1 MKLLSRTSGIYM
13 IIAVIVMAV
22 GGFVFFHLIDGIF
35 YRQIDETLLEEKLLV
50 EEAINYSDTVP
61 DFRPIFGHNIDV
73 TILNAPH
80 PKTER
85 LIDTVMYHTDQGD
98 FETFRHLFVE
108 NTSVK
113 GKGYILNLYKPLKEK
128 ETLVA
133 EIMIVMS
140 LVFISLL
147 ATLVFFNYFISRRVW
162 VPFYRTLQKLAHYD
176 INQGKPLELGMS
188 AIHEFNLLNMALE
201 SMSQK
206 IRQDFLN
213 LKEFN
218 ENASH
223 ELQTPLAVIKS
234 KLDLLVQ
241 GENLSEDQ
249 MQQLSSMYEATT
261 RMSKLNQGLLLISKI
276 ENNQFTASETVSFGP
291 LVDSILDH
299 FGEMTDHKGI
309 NVSRDY
315 AGTFET
321 RINKILAEILVNNLL
336 SNSIKHNKPGGKISI
351 HIDSRAVTI
360 SNTGGNLNVDPPEL
374 FERFKKSDQQTDSVG
389 LGLSI
394 VRKIASLNGL
404 TIDYSYSEGLHSL
417 TLSKV

>member
-147 ATLVFFNYFISRRVW
+147 ATLVFFNY
-162 VPFYRTLQKLAHYD
+162 
-176 INQGKPLELGMS
+176 
-188 AIHEFNLLNMALE
+188 
-201 SMSQK
+201 
-206 IRQDFLN
+206 
-213 LKEFN
+213 
-218 ENASH
+218 
-223 ELQTPLAVIKS
+223 
-234 KLDLLVQ
+234 
-241 GENLSEDQ
+241 
-249 MQQLSSMYEATT
+249 
-261 RMSKLNQGLLLISKI
+261 
-276 ENNQFTASETVSFGP
+276 
-291 LVDSILDH
+291 
-299 FGEMTDHKGI
+299 
-309 NVSRDY
+309 
-315 AGTFET
+315 
-321 RINKILAEILVNNLL
+321 
-336 SNSIKHNKPGGKISI
+336 
-351 HIDSRAVTI
+351 
-360 SNTGGNLNVDPPEL
+360 
-374 FERFKKSDQQTDSVG
+374 
-389 LGLSI
+389 
-394 VRKIASLNGL
+394 
-404 TIDYSYSEGLHSL
+404 
-417 TLSKV
+417 